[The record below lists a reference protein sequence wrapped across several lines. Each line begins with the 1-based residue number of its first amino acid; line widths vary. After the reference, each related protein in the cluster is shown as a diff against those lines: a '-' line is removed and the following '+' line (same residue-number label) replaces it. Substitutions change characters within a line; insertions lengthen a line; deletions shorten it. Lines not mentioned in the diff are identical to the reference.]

1 MPKDLELTGT
11 FKDHFSTQSDG
22 YARYRPTYPTELFEF
37 LSSLTT
43 SHAIAMDCATGNGQV
58 AVSLTEFYSEIIAT
72 DASQSQ
78 IDAAIR
84 HPRITYRIAM
94 AEHSGLADDS
104 VDLMTAGQAFHW
116 FDEERFFREAQ
127 RVLRPDGVLA
137 IWCYELCT
145 VSDQC
150 DVIVDRLYR
159 DIVGDFWPRERAK
172 IQSGYS
178 DVRLPGS
185 VVAVPPINMN
195 LDWGVADMLGYLRT
209 WSACKRYEAQHGSDP
224 VALIEADLQAAW
236 GGAERRVVWPLEIKV
251 SRVNRLL
258 E

>member
-1 MPKDLELTGT
+1 LPKDLELTGA

-22 YARYRPTYPTELFEF
+22 YARYRPTYPRALFEF

-43 SHAIAMDCATGNGQV
+43 SRATAMDCATGNGQ
-58 AVSLTEFYSEIIAT
+58 AAQSLAEFYTEIVAT

-78 IDAAIR
+78 IDAAVR
-84 HPRITYRIAM
+84 HPRITYHAVT
-94 AEHSGLADDS
+94 AEQSGLADDS
-104 VDLMTAGQAFHW
+104 ADLMTVGQAFHW
-116 FDEERFFREAQ
+116 FDEERFFREAR
-127 RVLRPDGVLA
+127 RVLRRDGVLA
-137 IWCYELCT
+137 IWCYESCS

-150 DVIVDRLYR
+150 DAIVDRLYR
-159 DIVGDFWPRERAK
+159 EIVGDFWPRELATIEK
-172 IQSGYS
+172 GYS

-185 VVAVPPINMN
+185 VIEAPSINMN
-195 LDWGVADMLGYLRT
+195 LDWSAADMLGYLRT
-209 WSACKRYEAQHGSDP
+209 WSACKRYEAQHESDP

-236 GGAERRVVWPLEIKV
+236 GAAQRRVVWPLEIKV

>member
-1 MPKDLELTGT
+1 LPKDLELTGA

-22 YARYRPTYPTELFEF
+22 YARYRPTYPTALFEF

-43 SHAIAMDCATGNGQV
+43 SHATALDCATGNGQV
-58 AVSLTEFYSEIIAT
+58 ALSLTEYYAEVLAT

-78 IDAAIR
+78 VDAAVR
-84 HPRITYRIAM
+84 HPRISYQTAL
-94 AEHSGLADDS
+94 AEHLDLANNS
-104 VDLMTAGQAFHW
+104 VDLMTVGQAFHW
-116 FDEERFFREAQ
+116 FDEQQFFREAQ
-127 RVLRPDGVLA
+127 RVLKSDGVLA
-137 IWCYELCT
+137 IWCYEICS

-150 DVIVDRLYR
+150 DAIVDRLYR

-172 IQSGYS
+172 IESGYS

-185 VVAVPPINMN
+185 VIEVPPLNMS
-195 LDWGVADMLGYLRT
+195 LDWSAADMLGYLRT
-209 WSACKRYEAQHGSDP
+209 WSACQRYQAQRGSDP
-224 VALIEADLQAAW
+224 VALVEEDLLAAW
-236 GGAERRVVWPLEIKV
+236 GAAERRVVWPLEIKV